1 MHLVIHE
8 DGEEGEGMDE
18 KEFEVETTQQ
28 GSRVSLEYSN
38 SEVVLRKRK
47 GGNVPPP
54 PQRLSSLG
62 RESTGTVVAR
72 EDLAKEKTKED
83 VKDLTNE
90 EIKDLVEEAEAK
102 EKENKMQAREQREGS
117 VVSNDVSFDSEER
130 QERISAKTLM
140 AAEHIPSLCNI
151 TPSPSGQN
159 TPVNS
164 SPVSSR

>member
-1 MHLVIHE
+1 MTQK
-8 DGEEGEGMDE
+8 D
-18 KEFEVETTQQ
+18 FEVETTQQ
-28 GSRVSLEYSN
+28 GSRVSLDYSN

-47 GGNVPPP
+47 GGKVPPP

-72 EDLAKEKTKED
+72 EDLAKEDTKED
-83 VKDLTNE
+83 IKDLSSKE
-90 EIKDLVEEAEAK
+90 MKDLVEEDTK
-102 EKENKMQAREQREGS
+102 EEKKENQNKMEVREQREGS

-164 SPVSSR
+164 SPVPSR